1 MMDLRNAQPEFECP
15 LDDISPYLDG
25 ELTPSRELEL
35 EIHFASCES
44 CRAELNLQKK
54 FLIALDHALEGEEE
68 VDLPANFTRL
78 VVANAESRVS
88 GLRRRSERFN
98 AFFVCSGLFL
108 IIIFALGA
116 SGSNTAL
123 DTVFVIFEK
132 VVAVASFVAHMVY
145 DIAVG
150 AIVILRSL
158 ASRFV
163 VDSSIK
169 LLFPGM
175 AVVYIYIVS
184 RLTHLFSRN

>member
-1 MMDLRNAQPEFECP
+1 MDLRNAQPERDCP
-15 LDDISPYLDG
+15 SEEISSYIDG

-35 EIHFASCES
+35 EMHFASCES

-54 FLIALDHALEGEEE
+54 FLIALDHALESEAE

-116 SGSNTAL
+116 SGSNTAR
-123 DTVFVIFEK
+123 DAVFVVFEK
-132 VVAVASFVAHMVY
+132 IAAVASFAVHMVY
-145 DIAVG
+145 DVAVG
-150 AIVILRSL
+150 AVVILRSL

-163 VDSSIK
+163 MDSSVK
-169 LLFPGM
+169 LLFPGI
-175 AVVYIYIVS
+175 AFVYFYIVS
-184 RLTHLFSRN
+184 RLTHLINRS

>member
-1 MMDLRNAQPEFECP
+1 MDLRNAQPERDCP
-15 LDDISPYLDG
+15 SEEISSYIDG

-35 EIHFASCES
+35 ETHFALCES

-54 FLIALDHALEGEEE
+54 FLIALDHALESEQE

-123 DTVFVIFEK
+123 DAVFVILEK
-132 VVAVASFVAHMVY
+132 IAAVASFAVHMVY

-150 AIVILRSL
+150 AVVILRSL

-163 VDSSIK
+163 MDSSIK
-169 LLFPGM
+169 LMFPGI
-175 AVVYIYIVS
+175 AFVYIYIVS
-184 RLTHLFSRN
+184 RLTHLINRS

>member
-1 MMDLRNAQPEFECP
+1 MDLRNAQPERDCP
-15 LDDISPYLDG
+15 SEEISSYIDG

-35 EIHFASCES
+35 EMHFASCES

-54 FLIALDHALEGEEE
+54 FLIALDHALESEAE

-123 DTVFVIFEK
+123 DAVFVILEK
-132 VVAVASFVAHMVY
+132 IAAVASFAVHMVY

-150 AIVILRSL
+150 AVVILRSL

-163 VDSSIK
+163 MDSSIK
-169 LLFPGM
+169 LLYPGI
-175 AVVYIYIVS
+175 AFVYIYIIS
-184 RLTHLFSRN
+184 